1 MRIGTDI
8 IEIKRIAKF
17 IVSHGTICCGRVFT
31 ENEWEYC
38 TKKQRREESFA
49 ACFAA
54 KEAVAKAFGV
64 GFGSQLDWLSVEV
77 LHDKNG
83 MPQIRLDA
91 KGNLLMKNL
100 GAKEVQISLSHCKE
114 YAIALAVIS

>member
-17 IVSHGTICCGRVFT
+17 IASHGTICCGRVFT

-38 TKKQRREESFA
+38 TKKQRSEESFA
-49 ACFAA
+49 VCFAA

-64 GFGSQLDWLSVEV
+64 GFGSQLDWLSIEV

-83 MPQIRLDA
+83 MPQVQLNA
-91 KGNLLMKNL
+91 KGDRLMKKL
-100 GAKEVQISLSHCKE
+100 GAKEIQISLSHCKE
-114 YAIALAVIS
+114 YAIAFAVIY